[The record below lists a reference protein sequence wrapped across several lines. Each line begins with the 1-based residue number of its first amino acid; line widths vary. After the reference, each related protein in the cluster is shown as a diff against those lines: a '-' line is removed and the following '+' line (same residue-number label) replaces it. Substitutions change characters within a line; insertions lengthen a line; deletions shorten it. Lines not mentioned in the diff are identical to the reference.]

1 LKIKTYDFILF
12 TPFDR
17 ARAMGVYKIAK
28 VLRDEGCS
36 VKVIDFL
43 QSFIR
48 NPPHL
53 LLWLQEHIHENTVF
67 GFSGTF
73 MGFAITGSAFFSGR
87 KMMSPADQKA
97 AHVLSKNDV
106 RNSTRDHRSR
116 EKYKKPKE
124 LLVKDDFKDF
134 VHSLKLDFPDNK
146 IVIGGAGFVAE
157 FIYRNLP
164 IDHLFLGY
172 GEDAAAKELIDI
184 MRGKEVPDIIH
195 QNPFKL
201 TYDFH
206 NSGSSFHDSDG
217 IFPNE
222 VLPLEISRGCRFDCK
237 FCGFALKGRKMSDQ
251 YFRHES
257 KIFDELMHNYNLF
270 GTTNYNMLCDTFNES
285 NEKLTMVKGVFDKFY
300 KITGE
305 KIQFNAYLRLELMKR
320 FPEQISILRDMGIV
334 AAQLGIETLNYAS
347 AKAIGKG
354 IATQD
359 VYDTVKKMRESWGD
373 DVRIH
378 SGFILGLPHETKETA
393 TKWLTSLY
401 KKELDLTSWRVV
413 PLRINTNKLVEF
425 TSAFDREADKYG
437 YEIFSSSF
445 ARPEIS
451 RDTPKVKQSKQ
462 SWINQPINSQVWKNE
477 HWNYHECVEMAAD
490 WGNKFHKAGIIK
502 FADNPWGYLNYKNGI
517 IQGTELLPNDDIV
530 KNYHKQLFQ
539 S

>member
-1 LKIKTYDFILF
+1 MRLNGMKMSSLTYDFILF

-17 ARAMGVYKIAK
+17 ARALGVYKIAK
-28 VLRDEGCS
+28 VLRDQGCS

-43 QSFIR
+43 QSFVKK
-48 NPPHL
+48 PLHL

-73 MGFAITGSAFFSGR
+73 MSFAIINSVTEASTTGKFYGR
-87 KMMSPADQKA
+87 EMN
-97 AHVLSKNDV
+97 KNDV
-106 RNSTRDHRSR
+106 PNLTRDYRYR
-116 EKYKKPKE
+116 EKYKKPSE
-124 LLVKDDFKDF
+124 LLVKDNFKNFIDD
-134 VHSLKLDFPDNK
+134 LKSDFPKNK
-146 IVIGGAGFVAE
+146 IVIGGAGFISE
-157 FIYRNLP
+157 FIFRNLP

-184 MRGKEVPDIIH
+184 FKRKEVPDVIH
-195 QNPFKL
+195 QNLSDLK
-201 TYDFH
+201 YDFH

-217 IFPNE
+217 ILPNE
-222 VLPLEISRGCRFDCK
+222 VLPLEISRGCRFNCK
-237 FCGFALKGRKMSDQ
+237 FCGFALRGRKMSDQ

-257 KIFDELMHNYNLF
+257 KIFDELMHNYKLF
-270 GTTNYNMLCDTFNES
+270 GTTNYNILCDTFNES
-285 NEKLTMVKGVFDKFY
+285 NEKLIMVKGVFDKFY
-300 KITGE
+300 EITGE

-413 PLRINTNKLVEF
+413 PLRINTNKLSDF
-425 TSAFDREADKYG
+425 TSVFDREAEKYG
-437 YEIFSSSF
+437 YDIVSTK
-445 ARPEIS
+445 I
-451 RDTPKVKQSKQ
+451 KVEGKGV
-462 SWINQPINSQVWKNE
+462 WINQPISSEEWKNE
-477 HWNYHECVEMAAD
+477 HWSSYECSKIATE
-490 WGNKFHKAGIIK
+490 WGTKFDRAGIVK
-502 FADNPWGYLNYKNGI
+502 FVDNPWGYLNYKNGI
-517 IQGTELLPNDDIV
+517 IEGKNLMPTSDMV

-539 S
+539 A

>member
-1 LKIKTYDFILF
+1 MFKLKIKTYDFILF

-48 NPPHL
+48 NPSHL

-73 MGFAITGSAFFSGR
+73 MGFAIINASTTGKFYGR
-87 KMMSPADQKA
+87 KMK
-97 AHVLSKNDV
+97 KNDV
-106 RNSTRDHRSR
+106 RNSTRDNRAR
-116 EKYKKPKE
+116 QKYKKPTE
-124 LLVKDDFKDF
+124 LLVRDDFKNFIYD
-134 VHSLKLDFPDNK
+134 LKSDFPDNK
-146 IVIGGAGFVAE
+146 TVIGGAGFVPE
-157 FIYRNLP
+157 FIFRNLP

-437 YEIFSSSF
+437 YEIFSSK
-445 ARPEIS
+445 
-451 RDTPKVKQSKQ
+451 PKVKQ

-477 HWNYHECVEMAAD
+477 HWNYNECDEIATE
-490 WGNKFHKAGIIK
+490 WGNKFHRAGIVK